1 MAKRFDAGLAIID
14 KRREGPN
21 SAVAMH
27 LIGDVK
33 GRDAVVIDDIVDTA
47 GTLTQAV
54 TALER
59 EGARR
64 ILACGVHAVLSGP
77 AIDRIAASPIEEV
90 VVTNSIA
97 VSAEKRAVGRVTV
110 LTVAPLLGEAI
121 RRIHD
126 EESVSTLFV

>member
-1 MAKRFDAGLAIID
+1 
-14 KRREGPN
+14 N

-64 ILACGVHAVLSGP
+64 LLACGVHAVLSGP

-90 VVTNSIA
+90 VVTNSIPL
-97 VSAEKRAVGRVTV
+97 SDTKRAAARITV
-110 LTVAPLLGEAI
+110 LTVDRKSTRLNSS
-121 RRIHD
+121 H
-126 EESVSTLFV
+126 VSISYAVFCLKKKKRTAYHIPCSSP